1 MANNKET
8 IGVIGSGLIGRAWAM
23 VFARAGHPVRI
34 YDNDQNAARNAVSL
48 INQGL
53 ADLQNAGLLSDTP
66 SNISSRITVHQTI
79 EDTLAGVSYVQ
90 ENTLENERIK
100 CEVFS
105 ALDAAAAPDAILA
118 SSTSM
123 IPTSGFA
130 GQLKGKAR
138 CLVAHPVNPPH
149 VVPIVEVSPA
159 SFTDA
164 KVIERTMKLHESV
177 GQVPVLI
184 KKELQGFVLNRLQGA
199 LLAEAFRLVE
209 DGYVSADDLDKTIKD
224 GLGLRWSFM
233 GPFETIDLNAPGGVA
248 DYCERFGEGYYE
260 MATSAQSQP
269 RRWSKALVDAIHQ
282 ERRSALPVEKRAERS
297 AWRDRRL
304 MALMAHKRKAP

>member
-1 MANNKET
+1 MET
-8 IGVIGSGLIGRAWAM
+8 IGIIGSGLIGRAWAM

-34 YDNDQNAARNAVSL
+34 YDNDQAAARNAVAL
-48 INQGL
+48 IAQGL
-53 ADLQNAGLLSDTP
+53 ADLHNAGLLSDTP
-66 SNISSRITVHQTI
+66 GNISARITVHETI
-79 EDTLAGVSYVQ
+79 QDTLKGVSYVQ
-90 ENTLENERIK
+90 ENTLENERVK
-100 CEVFS
+100 REVFS
-105 ALDAAAAPDAILA
+105 ALEAAAAPDTILA

-123 IPTSGFA
+123 IPTSSFA
-130 GQLKGKAR
+130 GHLNSKAR
-138 CLVAHPVNPPH
+138 CIVAHPVNPPH

-159 SFTDA
+159 PFTDA
-164 KVIERTMKLHESV
+164 RIIKRTMLLHESI

-209 DGYVSADDLDKTIKD
+209 DGYISADDLDKTIKD

-248 DYCERFGEGYYE
+248 DYCERFGEGYFE
-260 MATSAQSQP
+260 MAASAQSQP
-269 RRWSKALVDAIHQ
+269 RRWSKSLVQSIHS
-282 ERRSALPVEKRAERS
+282 ERRTILPTDQRGERS

-304 MALMAHKRKAP
+304 MALIAHKRNTEK

>member
-1 MANNKET
+1 MET
-8 IGVIGSGLIGRAWAM
+8 VGIIGCGLIGRAWAM

-34 YDNDQNAARNAVSL
+34 YDNDQNAARNAVNL
-48 INQGL
+48 ITQGL

-66 SNISSRITVHQTI
+66 SNISARITVHETI
-79 EDTLAGVSYVQ
+79 DDTLIGVSYVQ

-100 CEVFS
+100 REVFS
-105 ALDAAAAPDAILA
+105 ALDAAAAPHTILA

-123 IPTSGFA
+123 IPTSSFA
-130 GQLKGKAR
+130 GHLSGKAR
-138 CLVAHPVNPPH
+138 CIVAHPVNPPH
-149 VVPIVEVSPA
+149 VVPIVEVCPA

-199 LLAEAFRLVE
+199 LLSEAFRLVE
-209 DGYVSADDLDKTIKD
+209 DGYISADDLDKTIKD

-248 DYCERFGEGYYE
+248 DYCERFSAGYYE

-269 RRWSKALVDAIHQ
+269 RHWSKALVEAIHQ
-282 ERRSALPVEKRAERS
+282 ERRSALPTQKRAERS

-304 MALMAHKRKAP
+304 MALMAHKRKAD